1 MWFEFHVIGWERV
14 EFQGS
19 IAMRE
24 FLGLVFEQGWM
35 EYVKIC
41 GFKAE
46 GSVESVKLWW
56 DNY

>member
-24 FLGLVFEQGWM
+24 FLGLVFEQG
-35 EYVKIC
+35 
-41 GFKAE
+41 
-46 GSVESVKLWW
+46 
-56 DNY
+56 